1 MWGMSPSSVT
11 FLLLVRSLV
20 IVGCCAGGRVFSEII
35 SLPLLSIWRVP
46 GAIARLGGCGPLLW
60 RSCLAGFQVCSCRLG
75 VFISLDGVGSGP
87 SYIAILSPA
96 PVEV

>member
-1 MWGMSPSSVT
+1 MGYEPLLSH
-11 FLLLVRSLV
+11 FLVLVRSLV
-20 IVGCCAGGRVFSEII
+20 IVGCCAGGRVFSETI

-60 RSCLAGFQVCSCRLG
+60 RSCSAGFQVCSCRLG
-75 VFISLDGVGSGP
+75 VFMGLDRVGSGP
-87 SYIAILSPA
+87 SYTAILSPA